1 MERAGDVFELRFEPR
16 ERRGLRLFAA
26 TIWQAVTLADTV
38 PGNDAGGAGGT
49 FVVTR
54 RADGTEVVRVDVTH
68 EEIGPMR
75 AHLER
80 QLAELPPEGLEA
92 AWSHDSDGP
101 GGLH

>member
-1 MERAGDVFELRFEPR
+1 MERAGDVYELSFEPR

-26 TIWQAVTLADTV
+26 AVWQAVTLADTV

-49 FVVTR
+49 YVVTR
-54 RADGTEVVRVDVTH
+54 RVDGSELVGVDIAH

-80 QLAELPPEGLEA
+80 QLAELTPEEFA
-92 AWSHDSDGP
+92 TAWSRDDP
-101 GGLH
+101 AEDRP